1 MLINC
6 SGISHCKKNN
16 NNKLHIHQRE
26 GKKWENGGFGC
37 VCLCV
42 GGEAPMKMHFMH
54 YFSISD
60 ISCFMDLFK
69 SSQVDRKGEEGE
81 AEVRDMQNKK
91 HPPLA
96 NVLPLSS
103 FCLFFYSFHR
113 FFKKKIKKIPLEG
126 IFFFFGKVIYRH

>member
-1 MLINC
+1 M
-6 SGISHCKKNN
+6 
-16 NNKLHIHQRE
+16 
-26 GKKWENGGFGC
+26 GKRCFWMP

-69 SSQVDRKGEEGE
+69 SSQVDRKGEEGK

-103 FCLFFYSFHR
+103 FRHFSFLF
-113 FFKKKIKKIPLEG
+113 
-126 IFFFFGKVIYRH
+126 

>member
-1 MLINC
+1 MVLDA
-6 SGISHCKKNN
+6 
-16 NNKLHIHQRE
+16 R
-26 GKKWENGGFGC
+26 

-42 GGEAPMKMHFMH
+42 GGEAPVKMHFMH

-103 FCLFFYSFHR
+103 FGR
-113 FFKKKIKKIPLEG
+113 FFSFFKFFSHSRAFSFFLSLFLFLVKSFTDTETKTTGLRREKKG
-126 IFFFFGKVIYRH
+126 TRRR

>member
-6 SGISHCKKNN
+6 TSVYHKKTHSQ
-16 NNKLHIHQRE
+16 KE
-26 GKKWENGGFGC
+26 AAKGKIVC

-81 AEVRDMQNKK
+81 SRSERYAK
-91 HPPLA
+91 
-96 NVLPLSS
+96 
-103 FCLFFYSFHR
+103 
-113 FFKKKIKKIPLEG
+113 
-126 IFFFFGKVIYRH
+126 

>member
-6 SGISHCKKNN
+6 TSVYHKKTHSP
-16 NNKLHIHQRE
+16 KQKKTAK
-26 GKKWENGGFGC
+26 GKIMCVF

-81 AEVRDMQNKK
+81 SRSERYAK
-91 HPPLA
+91 
-96 NVLPLSS
+96 
-103 FCLFFYSFHR
+103 
-113 FFKKKIKKIPLEG
+113 
-126 IFFFFGKVIYRH
+126 

>member
-1 MLINC
+1 MVLDA
-6 SGISHCKKNN
+6 
-16 NNKLHIHQRE
+16 
-26 GKKWENGGFGC
+26 C

-81 AEVRDMQNKK
+81 AEVRNMQNNK

-103 FCLFFYSFHR
+103 FRLFFL
-113 FFKKKIKKIPLEG
+113 FFSP
-126 IFFFFGKVIYRH
+126 FFFFFFNFFFHSRAFSFFFW

>member
-6 SGISHCKKNN
+6 TSVYHKKTHSP
-16 NNKLHIHQRE
+16 KQKKMAK
-26 GKKWENGGFGC
+26 GKIMC

-81 AEVRDMQNKK
+81 SRTERYAK
-91 HPPLA
+91 
-96 NVLPLSS
+96 
-103 FCLFFYSFHR
+103 
-113 FFKKKIKKIPLEG
+113 
-126 IFFFFGKVIYRH
+126 

>member
-1 MLINC
+1 MR
-6 SGISHCKKNN
+6 
-16 NNKLHIHQRE
+16 KLWFWIPVCVYM
-26 GKKWENGGFGC
+26 WE
-37 VCLCV
+37 
-42 GGEAPMKMHFMH
+42 GEAPLKMHFMH

-96 NVLPLSS
+96 NAPLLSS
-103 FCLFFYSFHR
+103 FRL
-113 FFKKKIKKIPLEG
+113 
-126 IFFFFGKVIYRH
+126 FFFFFSPLFFFFQ